1 MGEMDEVVK
10 EFLVES
16 HENLDQLDR
25 DLLKLEQSRT
35 DADAIK
41 SVFRTIH
48 TIKGTSGFLGFS
60 KLESLTHVAESLLC
74 RLRDQTLT
82 MTQEIATA
90 LLNTTD
96 AVRRML
102 ASIEANGGDGDETD
116 DALRATLVRLNE
128 PTADATTAEPRIAA
142 ASPAGGTTSAPGT
155 PDAITPN
162 TPLGEI
168 LIATKKV
175 TPADIE
181 LARELQQYGDTRRVG
196 DILVENEVLRPSE
209 LREALEHQAAIRQKE
224 TPVSETNVRVDVSLL
239 DRLMNLVGE
248 LVLARNQILQF
259 NHTLGRQ
266 DSQFTSTS
274 QRLNL
279 ITTELQ
285 EGVMKTRMQPIGTVW
300 NKFPRIVR
308 DLAKSVGKNV
318 VLRMEGKETDLDR
331 TIIEA
336 IKDPLTHIV
345 RNSIDHGIESEEER
359 VRRGK
364 SPQGTLGMRAF
375 HEGGQVII
383 EIADDG
389 GGIDPERIKA
399 KAVSKQLITADQA
412 ARMGERELLNLIFLP
427 GFSTAEQVTN
437 ISGRGVGMDV
447 VRSNIEKIGGTVDI
461 ASRVGEGTV
470 LKIKIPLTL
479 AIIPAL
485 IVRSAGE
492 RYAIPQVNLLELV
505 RLEGEEARLGIESIH
520 GSEVHRLRGNLLPIV
535 RLNEQLELEP
545 PGSPHPDVVNIVV
558 LSADDRQFGL
568 VVDQVM
574 DTEEIVVKPLTKAL
588 KGIGVYAGATIMGDG
603 HVALILDTF
612 RIAQRANV
620 VSESRERSR
629 PRAETRAASGDTR
642 ETLLLFMAGSH
653 RMALPLDQVHR
664 LEEFPHANVERAGDE
679 IVVQYRGEIMPLI
692 PLAQRF
698 GAGAQRLATNA
709 GDHVQVVVHR
719 HGERFVGLL
728 VDRIVDIVD
737 EDVTA
742 KSANARRGV
751 RATAVVHGKVTEILD
766 VATVAKDALPLGEA
780 APLAGG
786 AS

>member
-25 DLLKLEQSRT
+25 DLLKLEQSRNDT
-35 DADAIK
+35 DAIK

-74 RLRDQTLT
+74 RLRDQTLS

-90 LLNTTD
+90 LLSTTD

-102 ASIEANGGDGDETD
+102 ASIEATGADGDETD
-116 DALRATLVRLNE
+116 DALRATLARLNE
-128 PTADATTAEPRIAA
+128 PETADEAPAVSPTTPV
-142 ASPAGGTTSAPGT
+142 
-155 PDAITPN
+155 
-162 TPLGEI
+162 GEI
-168 LIATKKV
+168 LIRTGKV
-175 TPADIE
+175 KPQDVE
-181 LARELQQYGDTRRVG
+181 LAREMQQDGDPRRVG
-196 DILVENEVLRPSE
+196 EILVENEVIKPSE
-209 LREALEHQAAIRQKE
+209 LREALEQQAAARQKD

-259 NHTLGRQ
+259 NHSLGRQ
-266 DSQFTSTS
+266 DSQFTSTA

-285 EGVMKTRMQPIGTVW
+285 EGVMKTRMQPIGMVW

-308 DLAKSVGKNV
+308 DLANSVGKSVG
-318 VLRMEGKETDLDR
+318 LRMEGKATDLDR

-345 RNSIDHGIESEEER
+345 RNSIDHGIESPAER

-364 SPQGTLGMRAF
+364 PQQGTLSMRAF

-399 KAVSKQLITADQA
+399 KAIAKQLITAEQA
-412 ARMGERELLNLIFLP
+412 ARMNEREVLNLIFLP
-427 GFSTAEQVTN
+427 GFSTAETVTN

-447 VRSNIEKIGGTVDI
+447 VRSNIERIGGTVDI
-461 ASRVGEGTV
+461 ASRVGEGTT

-505 RLEGEEARLGIESIH
+505 RLEGEEAVKGIESIH
-520 GSEVHRLRGNLLPIV
+520 GSEIHRLRGSLLPIV
-535 RLNEQLELEP
+535 RLHEQLRIEDP
-545 PGSPHPDVVNIVV
+545 DGHRPDVINIVV

-629 PRAETRAASGDTR
+629 ALAEVRTTQNAVR
-642 ETLLLFMAGSH
+642 ETLLLFMSGPN
-653 RMALPLDQVHR
+653 RMALPLEQVHR
-664 LEEFPHANVERAGDE
+664 LEEFPRRSLEQAGDDV
-679 IVVQYRGEIMPLI
+679 VVQYRGEIMPLVS
-692 PLAQRF
+692 LTTLFATHETV
-698 GAGAQRLATNA
+698 GAPTPQSDT
-709 GDHVQVVVHR
+709 VQVVVHR
-719 HGERFVGLL
+719 HGERFIGFL

-737 EDVTA
+737 EDVSTRGL
-742 KSANARRGV
+742 NPRRGV

-766 VATVAKDALPLGEA
+766 VAVIARDTVATHEPVAI
-780 APLAGG
+780 GG